1 MLKIIMSELATNKQA
16 YFDYHI
22 LETWEAGI
30 ELTGDEV
37 KSVKDGQISL
47 KEAYVTVKNSELFL
61 INAHIAPYKKSH
73 DIKGYEPTK
82 SRRLLL
88 KKKEIDRLI
97 GLKTTQGLT
106 IVPLK
111 VYTKHHWI
119 KLQIGLGRGKKKF
132 EKKELIKKRD
142 IEREIKKE
150 EY

>member
-1 MLKIIMSELATNKQA
+1 MSVLATNKQA

-22 LETWEAGI
+22 TETWEAGI

-47 KEAYVTVKNSELFL
+47 KEAYVTVRNNELFL
-61 INAHIAPYKKSH
+61 LNSNISPYKKSR
-73 DIKGYEPTK
+73 DIKGYDPTR

-88 KKKEIDRLI
+88 KKKEIDRII

-106 IVPLK
+106 IVPVK

-119 KLQIGLGRGKKKF
+119 KLEIGLGKGKKKF
-132 EKKELIKKRD
+132 EKKDLIKKRD
-142 IEREIKKE
+142 IQRELSRGE
-150 EY
+150 F

>member
-1 MLKIIMSELATNKQA
+1 MSVIATNKQA
-16 YFDYHI
+16 FFDYNI
-22 LETWEAGI
+22 TETWEAGI

-61 INAHIAPYKKSH
+61 INANIAAYKKSR
-73 DIKGYEPTK
+73 DIRGYEPTR

-88 KKKEIDRLI
+88 KKPEIARII

-119 KLQIGLGRGKKKF
+119 KLEIGLGKGKKKF

-142 IEREIKKE
+142 IQREIQRE
-150 EY
+150 EF